1 MGVVVPAHPK
11 AIARRRG
18 QGLGGGKLSGATWH
32 MGVALP
38 RAVVETVATAHTPP
52 NNVRGRPMRDEGI
65 QTEVKLYLGY
75 LLRNGNTLDS
85 LPINHT
91 MAEGILA
98 GTVEARKVDLAV
110 LRQAYLAQGLERL
123 TGNDPVVEF

>member
-1 MGVVVPAHPK
+1 
-11 AIARRRG
+11 
-18 QGLGGGKLSGATWH
+18 
-32 MGVALP
+32 
-38 RAVVETVATAHTPP
+38 
-52 NNVRGRPMRDEGI
+52 MRDEGI